1 MTQQERTEL
10 IREIKELIK
19 LDYEIKVNSRGSL
32 FDDETLKLMK
42 SVLQKCL
49 SLSN

>member
-10 IREIKELIK
+10 IREIKDLIK
-19 LDYEIKVNSRGSL
+19 LDYESKVNSRGSL

>member
-1 MTQQERTEL
+1 MTQQQKIEL

-19 LDYEIKVNSRGSL
+19 LDYESKVNSRGWI

-42 SVLQKCL
+42 SVLQRCL